1 MSNKLIIKIDKT
13 TISNDK
19 IYQEG
24 FELAESLCSQSEL
37 RFGCCESSV
46 LKLKIRNE
54 FGELNGKTLDV
65 LIALN
70 GDTENLFKI
79 GTYKVET
86 CERSGGRQY
95 LNITAYDKMYD
106 IINANV
112 TEWYDSLTFP
122 LSMKAFRD
130 SFFAYINVSQETTV
144 LTQDSVIIEKTI
156 DADEISG
163 LKVIS
168 AICELNGA
176 FGNVDKNGVFKY
188 IFLEKELEPIKTYA
202 KYVSC
207 EYEDFTTKPISKVQ
221 VRQEE
226 GDIGAISGTGDN
238 TYIVNDNFLV
248 YGKSPSD
255 LSAIADRLFAKIKG
269 VSYIPF
275 KATVQGDPCVEVG
288 DVIKISTKTKEVTS
302 YLLERTIKGIQSLK
316 DSFESKGVYEYS
328 EKVNSANKETRQ
340 LKGKVNKL
348 TRTVE
353 ETVSEIKDLEKNIDT
368 KITQTAEEIFSEA
381 SKKFVTEES
390 IEELQRQIDGAI
402 ETFTG
407 SAVPT
412 VSNYPTIEWV
422 TSEEKDKHI
431 GDLFIVNDKG
441 GEYAGFYYRFEK
453 DDSAYSWVLLKD
465 NEITKALQD
474 SKEANE
480 KSEEAKKKA
489 LEVEKSLA
497 DNYITETEVKSAIKQ
512 SAEEISTSVSKTYS
526 TKSEVSSA
534 KNEAISS
541 ANTNAA
547 NQLKNYSTTTQMNS
561 AINQS
566 AESIKSTVAS
576 TYTTKE
582 DFKNL
587 EVGGRNLIR
596 NSAFLSGKK
605 RWTFGTNVTLDM
617 EKTFNGHP
625 TVKSEQSGLT
635 SSSYRGV
642 SNYYLPNNP
651 TSVSAG
657 ETYTISCWYYV
668 EDASLLDKRFI
679 LEMKGYKPEAIYS
692 TKLGGA
698 DFTAASCAVGQW
710 TKLQKTFTVNADY
723 KNCFIY
729 VSIERN
735 GIVWFADLKLE
746 KGAKATD
753 WTPAPEDMAT
763 GDELGEIANRVVQSE
778 SNIIQLSNR
787 IATEVSERTAL
798 GTKVSSLEQTASG
811 LTVRVNNTEST
822 ANAALTNANKAQSS
836 VDNLKIGGR
845 NLLKNTNILYKRTN
859 ADTQNRTYSFFLA
872 DDFDYQS
879 LIGYSLTY
887 SFWLH
892 SPGEKQNANTSN
904 ADMNARFG
912 CHGTIQWS
920 DSTGENTESSVQYPY
935 AKMLFLTNA
944 KSRVSNTITVTPP
957 SGYDTI
963 DSVHISIQL
972 YAKPASSNEE
982 IWEIGYPKLELGNRA
997 TDWTPAPEDS
1007 ESEIAEVKTIATQT
1021 ADKFSWI
1028 VDSGTSASNF
1038 TITDR
1043 FATLTAQRINLNG
1056 LVTFSGLDN
1065 NTQTNILNGVNAL
1078 NTANSIVQNIYKD
1091 NTTMIDGGKIATNT
1105 ITADKINTTELFAKQ
1120 ITLSDNVVAYP
1131 TLQDVDIIQ
1140 KIMLGKI
1147 TPTEAQKKL
1156 YDFNA
1161 DGTISL
1167 VDVVR
1172 AQRLISGATT
1182 YGEHPEYQAP
1192 TGMATVDIN
1201 FKNPEKIISIVTSS
1215 PFAAGTAKTSIGANK
1230 VETTR
1235 VLCDSLTAKRAELM
1249 PVNDE
1254 YEGGEIQLNGVGDY
1268 EDVVVDNYKGTLRI
1282 FDTNTAKPIVFD
1294 LVNNNIT
1301 GGYSFDG
1308 GLSGTFSTS
1317 GLSIISGRATIISG
1331 GYYKSSGMV
1340 FVQMNIKL
1348 LTDLG
1353 TNEWW
1358 GIASGFPKPRNNY
1371 VALAVSTVDSS
1382 IGVVNASIENSLL
1395 CIRTSDGMVQGLTA
1409 NQILTF
1415 TGIYLT

>member
-54 FGELNGKTLDV
+54 FGKLNGKTLDV

-86 CERSGGRQY
+86 CERSGDRQY

-122 LSMKAFRD
+122 LSMKVFRD

-188 IFLEKELEPIKTYA
+188 IFLKKELDPIKTYA

-412 VSNYPTIEWV
+412 VSNYPTIEWA

-453 DDSAYSWVLLKD
+453 NDGAYSWVLLKD

-489 LEVEKSLA
+489 LEVEKNLA

-541 ANTNAA
+541 ANTNTA
-547 NQLKNYSTTTQMNS
+547 NQLKNYSTTTQMNSAIDQKADSITTSVNKQITETKTYADTVASKAESNAKTDTANKLKSYSTTTQMNS

-566 AESIKSTVAS
+566 AESINA
-576 TYTTKE
+576 
-582 DFKNL
+582 
-587 EVGGRNLIR
+587 EVRKKVGNDEVISKI
-596 NSAFLSGKK
+596 NQSAETITIKANK
-605 RWTFGTNVTLDM
+605 ID
-617 EKTFNGHP
+617 
-625 TVKSEQSGLT
+625 LT
-635 SSSYRGV
+635 G
-642 SNYYLPNNP
+642 YL
-651 TSVSAG
+651 TISAG
-657 ETYTISCWYYV
+657 DKKYDQLGS
-668 EDASLLDKRFI
+668 AS
-679 LEMKGYKPEAIYS
+679 
-692 TKLGGA
+692 
-698 DFTAASCAVGQW
+698 AAKKEI
-710 TKLQKTFTVNADY
+710 TDN
-723 KNCFIY
+723 IY
-729 VSIERN
+729 V
-735 GIVWFADLKLE
+735 
-746 KGAKATD
+746 
-753 WTPAPEDMAT
+753 
-763 GDELGEIANRVVQSE
+763 
-778 SNIIQLSNR
+778 
-787 IATEVSERTAL
+787 
-798 GTKVSSLEQTASG
+798 
-811 LTVRVNNTEST
+811 
-822 ANAALTNANKAQSS
+822 
-836 VDNLKIGGR
+836 
-845 NLLKNTNILYKRTN
+845 KNT
-859 ADTQNRTYSFFLA
+859 
-872 DDFDYQS
+872 
-879 LIGYSLTY
+879 
-887 SFWLH
+887 
-892 SPGEKQNANTSN
+892 
-904 ADMNARFG
+904 
-912 CHGTIQWS
+912 
-920 DSTGENTESSVQYPY
+920 
-935 AKMLFLTNA
+935 
-944 KSRVSNTITVTPP
+944 
-957 SGYDTI
+957 
-963 DSVHISIQL
+963 
-972 YAKPASSNEE
+972 
-982 IWEIGYPKLELGNRA
+982 
-997 TDWTPAPEDS
+997 
-1007 ESEIAEVKTIATQT
+1007 
-1021 ADKFSWI
+1021 
-1028 VDSGTSASNF
+1028 
-1038 TITDR
+1038 
-1043 FATLTAQRINLNG
+1043 
-1056 LVTFSGLDN
+1056 
-1065 NTQTNILNGVNAL
+1065 
-1078 NTANSIVQNIYKD
+1078 
-1091 NTTMIDGGKIATNT
+1091 TTIDGGNIATNT
-1105 ITADKINTTELFAKQ
+1105 ITADKINTTELFAKR
-1120 ITLSDNVVAYP
+1120 ITLSDDVAVYP
-1131 TLQDVDIIQ
+1131 TLQDADIIQ

-1167 VDVVR
+1167 VDIVR

-1201 FKNPEKIISIVTSS
+1201 FKNPEEIISIVTIS

-1235 VLCDSLTAKRAELM
+1235 VLCDSLMAKRAELM

-1268 EDVVVDNYKGTLRI
+1268 EDIVVDNYKGTLRI

-1348 LTDLG
+1348 LTGLG
-1353 TNEWW
+1353 TNDWW

-1382 IGVVNASIENSLL
+1382 IGVANASIENSLL
-1395 CIRTSDGMVQGLTA
+1395 CIRTSDGTMQGLAA
-1409 NQILTF
+1409 NQILAF

>member
-86 CERSGGRQY
+86 CERSGDRQY

-453 DDSAYSWVLLKD
+453 NDSAYSWVLLKD

-668 EDASLLDKRFI
+668 EDASLLDKHFI

-753 WTPAPEDMAT
+753 WTPAPED
-763 GDELGEIANRVVQSE
+763 
-778 SNIIQLSNR
+778 
-787 IATEVSERTAL
+787 
-798 GTKVSSLEQTASG
+798 
-811 LTVRVNNTEST
+811 
-822 ANAALTNANKAQSS
+822 
-836 VDNLKIGGR
+836 
-845 NLLKNTNILYKRTN
+845 
-859 ADTQNRTYSFFLA
+859 
-872 DDFDYQS
+872 
-879 LIGYSLTY
+879 
-887 SFWLH
+887 
-892 SPGEKQNANTSN
+892 
-904 ADMNARFG
+904 
-912 CHGTIQWS
+912 
-920 DSTGENTESSVQYPY
+920 
-935 AKMLFLTNA
+935 
-944 KSRVSNTITVTPP
+944 
-957 SGYDTI
+957 
-963 DSVHISIQL
+963 
-972 YAKPASSNEE
+972 
-982 IWEIGYPKLELGNRA
+982 
-997 TDWTPAPEDS
+997 S

-1038 TITDR
+1038 AITDR
-1043 FATLTAQRINLNG
+1043 LATLTAQRINLNG

-1201 FKNPEKIISIVTSS
+1201 FKNPEKIISIVTIS

-1348 LTDLG
+1348 LTGLG

-1371 VALAVSTVDSS
+1371 VALAVSTVDSL